1 MEINFLPHPLA
12 NGPSMWTVAT
22 SAKEFY
28 AIQDQQGVLYA
39 QRDNWDAE
47 EGEGYTHFF
56 DDMRLIVVCL
66 NPTADVGL
74 IVHEAVH
81 VFEAMMR
88 HMGEGFP
95 SEEFRAYSTQFIFE
109 QILEVVANR
118 LKKPEG
124 IVMYDTMAQD
134 VDTLGKIYY
143 TEDELDAEILKSKIA
158 KANEKVKK

>member
-39 QRDNWDAE
+39 QRDNWE
-47 EGEGYTHFF
+47 TLEGEGYTHFF
-56 DDMRLIVVCL
+56 DDMRLIVVCI

-88 HMGEGFP
+88 HMGENDP

-109 QILEVVANR
+109 QILEVIVAKGAKGE
-118 LKKPEG
+118 KKT
-124 IVMYDTMAQD
+124 V
-134 VDTLGKIYY
+134 
-143 TEDELDAEILKSKIA
+143 
-158 KANEKVKK
+158 